1 VIATR
6 HGDREEPATTRRFG
20 LAALTVLELAPPDM
34 VSCAAATG
42 YDAVGIRLI
51 PSTPTE
57 PKHDTIGDTALI
69 RETKKRSD
77 DLGVP
82 VQDIETLR
90 LNPDT
95 DVRRD
100 YEEFLAT
107 GAQLGASTIV
117 VAGMDPD
124 RQRLTDNFQ
133 ELAELAQTF
142 GLTPNLEFMPWT
154 GVPSLSVAAEVLK
167 AVDHPNVGLLI
178 DSIHFDR
185 SGSDPADLDRLPPS
199 WFTYIQLCDAVAERP
214 TTTEGLIHQARRQ
227 REIPGRGALDV
238 LAPLRHLSGDLL
250 LALEVPL
257 TAPSPLPPERRA
269 AEILESTRALVGRL
283 E

>member
-1 VIATR
+1 
-6 HGDREEPATTRRFG
+6 
-20 LAALTVLELAPPDM
+20 M
-34 VSCAAATG
+34 
-42 YDAVGIRLI
+42 
-51 PSTPTE
+51 
-57 PKHDTIGDTALI
+57 
-69 RETKKRSD
+69 
-77 DLGVP
+77 
-82 VQDIETLR
+82 QDIETLR

-95 DVRRD
+95 NLRRD

-107 GAQLGASTIV
+107 GAELGASTIV

-124 RQRLTDNFQ
+124 RQRLTDNFR

-185 SGSDPADLDRLPPS
+185 SGSDPADLDQLPPS
-199 WFTYIQLCDAVAERP
+199 WFTSIQLCDAVAERP

-238 LAPLRHLSGDLL
+238 LAPLRHLPGDIL

-257 TAPSPLPPERRA
+257 TTPSPLSPEKRA

-283 E
+283 D